1 MTAIVT
7 AKAGRFLIFEHDA
20 LGKVL
25 LTKGDFEPHFLQ
37 TVRQVVRPGDLCLDL
52 GANLGYHSV
61 TLARLTGP
69 TGTVLAFEPQRVIF
83 QQLCG
88 NAFLNGLRN
97 IHVFNAAV
105 GAADGMVQMDAVDY
119 DQGQVNIGCTK
130 VGQGGDSAP
139 MMRLDS
145 LKLAAVKFIK
155 LDIQGCEEGF
165 LTGATATIAQSRPV
179 MFVEIEEYLLRCFG
193 SSSEQL
199 INRLLAMD
207 YVLVRIMNDYPCDH
221 LAVPAEQA
229 HLIPRYLQD
238 LDCPHAII
246 QGRAARVR
254 MDHPAHPTAIYGT
267 HELIP

>member
-1 MTAIVT
+1 MTTI
-7 AKAGRFLIFEHDA
+7 AKTQAGCFLVLANDA

-25 LTKGDFEPHFLQ
+25 LAQGDFEPHFLQ
-37 TVRQVVRPGDLCLDL
+37 IVRRVVKPGDLCLDL

-69 TGTVLAFEPQRVIF
+69 AGVVLAFEPQRLIF

-105 GAADGMVQMDAVDY
+105 GAVDGMIQMDAVDY
-119 DQGQVNIGCTK
+119 DHSQVNIGCTK
-130 VGQGGDSAP
+130 VGQGGDPAT

-145 LKLAAVKFIK
+145 LKLEAVKFIK

-165 LTGATATIAQSRPV
+165 LTGAAATIANSRPV

-199 INRLLAMD
+199 INRLLAMN
-207 YVLVRIMNDYPCDH
+207 YVLVRILNDYPCDH

-229 HLIPRYLQD
+229 HLIPGYLQD
-238 LDCPHAII
+238 LRCPHAII
-246 QGRAARVR
+246 KGRAVRVT
-254 MDHPAHPTAIYGT
+254 MDHPVHPTAIYGT
-267 HELIP
+267 HEVLA

>member
-1 MTAIVT
+1 MITVVT
-7 AKAGRFLIFEHDA
+7 ARAGRFLIFENDA
-20 LGKVL
+20 LGKAL

-37 TVRQVVRPGDLCLDL
+37 IARQVVRLGDLCLDL

-69 TGTVLAFEPQRVIF
+69 EGVVLAFEPQRIIF

-88 NAFLNGLRN
+88 NAFLNDVRN

-105 GAADGMVQMDAVDY
+105 GAVDGVIQMDAVDY
-119 DQGQVNIGCTK
+119 DQSQVNIGCTK
-130 VGQGGDSAP
+130 VGQGGDTAT

-145 LKLAAVKFIK
+145 LKLEGVKFIK
-155 LDIQGCEEGF
+155 LDIQGCEESF
-165 LTGATATIAQSRPV
+165 LTGAAATIAKSRPV

-229 HLIPRYLQD
+229 HLIPRYLKD
-238 LDCPHAII
+238 MDCPHAII
-246 QGRAARVR
+246 MGRSVRLR
-254 MDHPAHPTAIYGT
+254 MDHPAHPAAIYGT
-267 HELIP
+267 HEVIP